1 MAKRKDIRGIVLN
14 QGESQNPSGRY
25 RYRYTDGEG
34 QAHDVY
40 SWRLRPEDPVPEGKK
55 PSLSLREMEKHIR
68 KDLDDNLKAWQGNI
82 TLNTLILEYI
92 QEQKNYWA
100 IGTING
106 YEYSFER
113 HIKPKFG
120 LKRVS
125 KLTSDDIE
133 RFYKGLLQDKKRPLK
148 ISSVSTLDKLIKPA
162 LQMAVRKNII
172 RINPAE
178 GIIGQLKKKCP
189 GCLPEVRHA
198 LEEQQQKV
206 LLEYIKG
213 DTIYAQY
220 YPIFY
225 LLAWTGCRINEL
237 LAITWQDIDFQKEI
251 IHINRS
257 LSYKKVDGSFRFLLN
272 EPKTKNG
279 FREIPMLA
287 NVKDILL
294 DMRER
299 RPSQKIVSMKK
310 EKVVTLENKSAFVFL
325 NSRGNVYDY
334 SSINYKLKHIIR
346 RYNKGRQDKIPE
358 ISCHIFRHSFCC
370 WLCENIE
377 GTNSADDIKYIQS
390 IMGHSDAA
398 TTLNIYSELRKDNQN
413 DKHEALKKKA
423 QMR

>member
-40 SWRLRPEDPVPEGKK
+40 SWRLRPEDLVPEGKK
-55 PSLSLREMEKHIR
+55 PSLSLREMEKQIR

-189 GCLPEVRHA
+189 ESLPEARHA
-198 LEEQQQKV
+198 LEEQQQET

-213 DTIYAQY
+213 NTIYAQY

-257 LSYKKVDGSFRFLLN
+257 LSYKKVDGSFQFLLN

-299 RPSQKIVSMKK
+299 RPSQKIVSLKR

-325 NSRGNVYDY
+325 NGRGNVYDY

-346 RYNKGRQDKIPE
+346 RYNKGHQDKIPE